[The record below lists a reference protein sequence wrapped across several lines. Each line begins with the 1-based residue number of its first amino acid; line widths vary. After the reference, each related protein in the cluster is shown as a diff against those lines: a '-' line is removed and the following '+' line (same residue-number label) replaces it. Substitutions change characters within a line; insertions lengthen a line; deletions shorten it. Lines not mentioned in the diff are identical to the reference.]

1 MEVEGIEKLWKKK
14 EAILGELKSSK
25 LASIPSL
32 NQDLFADKQ
41 ELKEKIRT
49 LEQSIRKAA
58 DMIMKQD
65 LVNMMRVMRRLD
77 LCDSQDQPLPK
88 GRVACCI
95 SAADE
100 LLTTELLFTG
110 SLSNLEPAV
119 VAAVLSCLVYKDA
132 KASEQ
137 KITKDER
144 LVKPFQTVKEI
155 AERVASVMVECKI
168 PLDREEYLK
177 QFNPEFF
184 EQSGTRSGG
193 SSPLFLVYKD
203 AKASEQKITKD
214 ERLVKPF
221 QTVKEIAERVASVMV
236 ECKIPLDREEY
247 LKQFNPD
254 LMDLTLRW
262 CQGAKFKEVCELVEN
277 IYEGTIIRA
286 LRRLDELLSQLV
298 EGAKVIGN
306 EELKEKFEQSQK

>member
-1 MEVEGIEKLWKKK
+1 MYFELMNRFDNGASLPLLHPIEDMEVEGIEKLWKKK

-177 QFNPEFF
+177 QFNP
-184 EQSGTRSGG
+184 
-193 SSPLFLVYKD
+193 
-203 AKASEQKITKD
+203 
-214 ERLVKPF
+214 
-221 QTVKEIAERVASVMV
+221 
-236 ECKIPLDREEY
+236 
-247 LKQFNPD
+247 D

-306 EELKEKFEQSQK
+306 EELKEKFEQSQKLLKRGIVFTASLYL